1 MLLPMSETLRHE
13 ADLISLRLCI
23 LMALLWR
30 IAAGKQCLKSTYLKR
45 ERKVTL
51 FASVSAA
58 AVSVSAPPPPPLTK
72 LLELSTIANF
82 TFDLFSPWSVSPE
95 SLQVQVFDSCH
106 VANFRPSETVF
117 HLPVVS
123 SLDSLGKR
131 ISGFSMFRENY
142 SQTLCR
148 LLFLSVSH
156 ARVQRSPRS
165 PLLSTYALSIRFGAL
180 CKSF

>member
-1 MLLPMSETLRHE
+1 MPLVNNVLRVLILKERGKSPCLLR
-13 ADLISLRLCI
+13 SLQPQL
-23 LMALLWR
+23 
-30 IAAGKQCLKSTYLKR
+30 
-45 ERKVTL
+45 
-51 FASVSAA
+51 ASL
-58 AVSVSAPPPPPLTK
+58 PPPPPLTK